1 MSAGLSE
8 EDINKFFS
16 VQELRQAVKQYG
28 YDTSAL
34 FGGYTRLT
42 KAQLIKLIINQGM
55 HFQLAND
62 LGVIKGNKK
71 LDIQVGKSR
80 ELPTRIKQGMTGEY
94 KSKEEIK
101 KKDVELEKKKTG
113 AVPKLDYRLT
123 MAKGKVPNSEV
134 VAKRNMGKQQKAD
147 YAKMTMVQSKLN
159 PAESAMNRKERGK
172 FEKNLTASE
181 SKYQKKRDYEE
192 SKQQG
197 QALEQQMLASAGDKQ
212 SQKGINKRW
221 NNMLRDRGLLGP
233 DQGKF

>member
-1 MSAGLSE
+1 MSTGLSE

-16 VQELRQAVKQYG
+16 VQELRNAVKQYG

-71 LDIQVGKSR
+71 LDIKVGGAR
-80 ELPTRIKQGMTGEY
+80 ELPTRIKEGMKGEY
-94 KSKEEIK
+94 KSKEELK
-101 KKDVELEKKKTG
+101 KKDVELEKKKTS

-123 MAKGKVPNSEV
+123 MAKGKVPNSDIV
-134 VAKRNMGKQQKAD
+134 KKRNMGKQQKAD
-147 YAKMTMVQSKLN
+147 YAKLTMVQDKLS

-197 QALEQQMLASAGDKQ
+197 QALEQQMLVAAGGKTGIPKKKQ
-212 SQKGINKRW
+212 KEV
-221 NNMLRDRGLLGP
+221 
-233 DQGKF
+233 DQGKSM